1 MLVLGAWEAGAG
13 VTPSEQN
20 AAKRGK
26 RFKEQIMLRQ
36 MPSLEYGLVFD
47 EESIRNTP

>member
-20 AAKRGK
+20 GAKRGK
-26 RFKEQIMLRQ
+26 RFKEANYAETNAF
-36 MPSLEYGLVFD
+36 S
-47 EESIRNTP
+47 